1 MYIQRSNKSGTLSAV
16 VIERQQ
22 LESSIVLGA
31 QVALD
36 LIFITECLKT
46 ATGHQ
51 ELLGL
56 LLHTVLSEQVAE
68 DLKVAGL
75 IGTSVFRDL
84 AEVGEG
90 APLALLMG
98 NDRTLVGHAVLIVPG
113 ELNLTI
119 IVVIGMGSTTVPVET
134 TGPTL
139 HMILRAVVPGPATAN
154 RGPTIEPRR
163 IITLHGLHPVVA
175 VGHPVA
181 GRLIARSH
189 HDKRGMM
196 TVGIDDAFRLLQQI
210 LVDLLS
216 ATELYTVIRPRRTF
230 GLQIDTQFIGSS
242 KGSLGRTIGMEP
254 HMVQTILLDLRENT
268 DPRGLIRGG
277 ITRLG
282 ETTVLHR
289 TAQPHGVVVDIQ
301 LSAFYP
307 HLAQAEGGLVIVIAH
322 SDTDLI
328 ELGGELIPQTEHLP
342 DGDTHGDGIAG
353 NLQIVHQTDAIL
365 ISQRHDCHRHI
376 LIVVQGIVVTI
387 QQHGDMYLIVHRLWT
402 DLHLFDAHPLRLGP

>member
-1 MYIQRSNKSGTLSAV
+1 
-16 VIERQQ
+16 
-22 LESSIVLGA
+22 
-31 QVALD
+31 
-36 LIFITECLKT
+36 
-46 ATGHQ
+46 
-51 ELLGL
+51 
-56 LLHTVLSEQVAE
+56 
-68 DLKVAGL
+68 
-75 IGTSVFRDL
+75 
-84 AEVGEG
+84 
-90 APLALLMG
+90 
-98 NDRTLVGHAVLIVPG
+98 
-113 ELNLTI
+113 
-119 IVVIGMGSTTVPVET
+119 
-134 TGPTL
+134 
-139 HMILRAVVPGPATAN
+139 
-154 RGPTIEPRR
+154 
-163 IITLHGLHPVVA
+163 
-175 VGHPVA
+175 
-181 GRLIARSH
+181 
-189 HDKRGMM
+189 M

-230 GLQIDTQFIGSS
+230 GLQIDTQFIGSG

-268 DPRGLIRGG
+268 DPRGLVRGG

-376 LIVVQGIVVTI
+376 LIVVQRIMVTI

-402 DLHLFDAHPLRLGP
+402 DLHLFDAHPLRLGPQFHPSGDAVPVALRLVGHAMRVLSHTHILDTVIHTDSDGVTLTRHQLFGHIKLMGRRERHLVAYVLAVDKDKGLDMRTLQEECDALALPVLWDIDTLLIPRLAHIVFLGGQEERELHVFLPPILLHPGIEVVRRIVGRSRPTSVNRHRITLVVRQHRPRQHHVVEVMYRVVERQVP